1 MVILLTILQIV
12 FSILVVSFS
21 TYGIITGDY
30 RLNFLMILFL
40 GVLLLI
46 LGLKEFQKERKVNGW
61 LYIGVFLFL
70 VFVSITSIF

>member
-1 MVILLTILQIV
+1 
-12 FSILVVSFS
+12 
-21 TYGIITGDY
+21 
-30 RLNFLMILFL
+30 MILFL

-46 LGLKEFQKERKVNGW
+46 LGLKEFQKERKINGW

>member
-30 RLNFLMILFL
+30 RLKFLMILFL

-46 LGLKEFQKERKVNGW
+46 LGLKEFQKERKINGW

>member
-1 MVILLTILQIV
+1 MVILLTNLQIV

-30 RLNFLMILFL
+30 RLNFLMIFFL
-40 GVLLLI
+40 GILLLI

-61 LYIGVFLFL
+61 LFIGVFLFS
-70 VFVSITSIF
+70 VFVSITSIL

>member
-46 LGLKEFQKERKVNGW
+46 LGLKEFQKERKVNG
-61 LYIGVFLFL
+61 LLFIGVFLFL
-70 VFVSITSIF
+70 VIVSIYSIL